1 MRRDDD
7 WRGSHRD
14 DDRRGPRRDD
24 DRRGPRH
31 DRDQRGGGR
40 FGGPRD
46 SSSQRPGEARRST
59 RPPEPALDE
68 AITGRELDRDISD
81 ELRSLRKETAERTSR
96 HLVAAIAALDE
107 DELPLALAHAQFAAS
122 IGGRVGITREIYGIA
137 AYRSE
142 EFRTAAREFRT
153 AMRIS
158 GRVDLLPMLADCER
172 GIGRPERALEIAAS
186 DDASTLDVSGTI
198 ELMIVVAGAYAD
210 TGDIETALGTLDIPA
225 LRSKVD
231 GRWQVRLWVAY
242 ADLLER
248 AGRSDEAHRWLTL
261 AADADTDH
269 ETDAAERLGRPV
281 PEPEVEDLPWDDSE
295 ELSVL
300 DAFDDSE
307 DVEESDDSEEQ
318 EDGASES
325 DAPGED
331 DPSEAD
337 AATSSEVNP
346 DTDRTR
352 EPVDGA
358 EDDGGQEREHERNEL
373 EDEEH
378 ERDEPEADEQK
389 PEEDAQDEAGEPRDE
404 AAVTEQADRQQE
416 PQA

>member
-1 MRRDDD
+1 M
-7 WRGSHRD
+7 
-14 DDRRGPRRDD
+14 
-24 DRRGPRH
+24 
-31 DRDQRGGGR
+31 
-40 FGGPRD
+40 
-46 SSSQRPGEARRST
+46 RRST
-59 RPPEPALDE
+59 RPPEPPLDE
-68 AITGRELDRDISD
+68 AITGRELDRDVSD
-81 ELRSLRKETAERTSR
+81 ELRSLRQETAERTSR
-96 HLVAAIAALDE
+96 HLVAAIAALEEND
-107 DELPLALAHAQFAAS
+107 LRLALSHAQFAAS

-210 TGDIETALGTLDIPA
+210 TGDIETALRTLDIPA
-225 LRSKVD
+225 LRCKVD

-248 AGRSDEAHRWLTL
+248 AGRSDEGHRWLTL

-269 ETDAAERLGRPV
+269 ETDAAERLGRPA
-281 PEPEVEDLPWDDSE
+281 PEPVAEDLPWDDAE

-307 DVEESDDSEEQ
+307 EDDDLDDSEKDDVEKDADDDA
-318 EDGASES
+318 EETDGADEDEADDS
-325 DAPGED
+325 DED
-331 DPSEAD
+331 DPEQEKDDATSPEESSGSVEEPVSEAAPASE
-337 AATSSEVNP
+337 AAFASGADPASEALP
-346 DTDRTR
+346 ESETDQAA
-352 EPVDGA
+352 EPAADGEPGTETDGA
-358 EDDGGQEREHERNEL
+358 DLRADQHPDHQE
-373 EDEEH
+373 
-378 ERDEPEADEQK
+378 EQ
-389 PEEDAQDEAGEPRDE
+389 
-404 AAVTEQADRQQE
+404 QA
-416 PQA
+416 

>member
-1 MRRDDD
+1 MRRDDA
-7 WRGSHRD
+7 
-14 DDRRGPRRDD
+14 RRGPRRDD
-24 DRRGPRH
+24 DRRSPRRDEDRRGPRH

-40 FGGPRD
+40 FGGPRE

-107 DELPLALAHAQFAAS
+107 DDLPLALAHAQFAAS

-186 DDASTLDVSGTI
+186 EDASTLDVSGTI

-261 AADADTDH
+261 AADADSDH

-281 PEPEVEDLPWDDSE
+281 PEPERDDLPWDDSE

-300 DAFDDSE
+300 DAFE
-307 DVEESDDSEEQ
+307 DADGSDEQ
-318 EDGASES
+318 E
-325 DAPGED
+325 
-331 DPSEAD
+331 
-337 AATSSEVNP
+337 
-346 DTDRTR
+346 
-352 EPVDGA
+352 
-358 EDDGGQEREHERNEL
+358 H
-373 EDEEH
+373 
-378 ERDEPEADEQK
+378 EPEAVEQKPEGDEQK
-389 PEEDAQDEAGEPRDE
+389 PEADAQDEARDPRDD
-404 AAVTEQADRQQE
+404 AAVTEQADQQE
-416 PQA
+416 ERQA